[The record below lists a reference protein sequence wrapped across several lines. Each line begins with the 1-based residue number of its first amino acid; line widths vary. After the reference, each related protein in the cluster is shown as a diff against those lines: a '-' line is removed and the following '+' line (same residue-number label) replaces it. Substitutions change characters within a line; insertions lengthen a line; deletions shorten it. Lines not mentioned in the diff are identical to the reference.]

1 MGAINSIYS
10 IGQIHIDYFHLV
22 REKRLAGVSGEH
34 LEQDAFAIVF
44 EKSKQS
50 ESYDELIGFI
60 LTNRHN
66 WRFSD
71 GDAIIEPFSKML
83 IFKKDLKRYIHLKNI
98 MIGCHIFELKNAL
111 DTLKK
116 EDLQFD
122 LGKIPHI
129 DVSEFNVHEQKV
141 LSDKATLAAYHQKS
155 ALNGIE
161 NFIRGLH
168 ELNAKKEIV
177 EINLEAEKIRTLKF
191 DNRNLESN
199 PPVSPSS
206 SFLKLNPN
214 VIWDRIL
221 PGYQDE

>member
-1 MGAINSIYS
+1 MDATNSKYS
-10 IGQIHIDYFHLV
+10 IGQIHHDYFHLV
-22 REKRLAGVSGEH
+22 REKRLAGVAAEH

-71 GDAIIEPFSKML
+71 GDAIIEPFAKML
-83 IFKKDLKRYIHLKNI
+83 ILKKDLKRYIRLKNI
-98 MIGCHIFELKNAL
+98 MFGCHIFELKNAL

-129 DVSEFNVHEQKV
+129 DVSEFNVHDQKAH
-141 LSDKATLAAYHQKS
+141 SDKVTLAAYHQKS
-155 ALNGIE
+155 ALNGID
-161 NFIRGLH
+161 NFIRGLQ
-168 ELNAKKEIV
+168 ELDGENEIAK
-177 EINLEAEKIRTLKF
+177 INSLAEKIKTLKF

-199 PPVSPSS
+199 PPASPSS